1 MFYWLLLVFLIV
13 PALEITL
20 FIWIGGYIG
29 PWWVFGIIIG
39 TGILGVA
46 FAKAQGLEA
55 LKKARESM
63 SKGIPPGD
71 YILDG
76 IVVLIAGILLF
87 IPGFFTDVI
96 GFVLLVPFTRKPLR
110 NLLKFILI
118 NKFSKSTVIYRKK
131 L

>member
-1 MFYWLLLVFLIV
+1 YGSSMGSESLG
-13 PALEITL
+13 IT
-20 FIWIGGYIG
+20 
-29 PWWVFGIIIG
+29 
-39 TGILGVA
+39 
-46 FAKAQGLEA
+46 FAKAQGLQEV
-55 LKKARESM
+55 KKARESM
-63 SKGIPPGD
+63 CKGILPGD